1 MKILEYA
8 KTSHAHRLA
17 ELTVKMAPLQKSH
30 LYFQCSL
37 HQNSN
42 DVLQETRKTKQQQK
56 SKLKVHMKTQ
66 TMLNSPQSNPV
77 HTQSNPVHTQ
87 RNPLH
92 IQSNPVHTQ
101 QSFAHK
107 AILCTHK
114 AILCT
119 HKAILCTQRY

>member
-17 ELTVKMAPLQKSH
+17 ELTMKMAPLQKSH

-77 HTQSNPVHTQ
+77 HTQ
-87 RNPLH
+87 
-92 IQSNPVHTQ
+92 
-101 QSFAHK
+101 QSFAHT
-107 AILCTHK
+107 AILCT
-114 AILCT
+114 
-119 HKAILCTQRY
+119 